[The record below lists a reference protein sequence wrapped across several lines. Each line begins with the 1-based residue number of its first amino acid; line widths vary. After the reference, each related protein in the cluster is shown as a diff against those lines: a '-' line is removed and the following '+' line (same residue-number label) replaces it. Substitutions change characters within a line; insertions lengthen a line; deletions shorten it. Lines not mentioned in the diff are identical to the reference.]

1 MVLTSFIS
9 KFMFVENKTF
19 QRRQSE
25 SAFQT
30 KSTTQTST
38 KDSMLTPEST
48 QLEQH
53 TDHKIDTK
61 NHHSKSSQSL
71 SVTIRS
77 RLQNL
82 SDPGSHGNNL
92 HDCQKIQMKRA
103 DVLSLT
109 DREKKRLT
117 ICVSN
122 YLLDYNKGNE
132 IWTGNKAEIRW
143 NNHTFLNDRSS
154 VLDIGGNT
162 GIDASHII
170 SLFKPMRYIILE
182 PLKRYYN
189 HLVNT
194 FSSEHMV
201 EVYQFGV
208 GKQNAKLDI
217 SIRGPN
223 GEGSSVFMR
232 GPNGEGSS
240 VFINQ
245 TSNKKTTIQIFNITH
260 IFIRLGF
267 SCENQ
272 LDLMTINCEGC
283 EFEVI
288 EELQKTNILNYIKN
302 IQFATHSTLKYLKE
316 PKYRYCRIQE
326 LLSRTHMLSYQYKF
340 IWESWKRRDLVKLY

>member
-1 MVLTSFIS
+1 MTMSKIFLILLKVCIIMVLTSFIS
-9 KFMFVENKTF
+9 KFMFDENKAL

-30 KSTTQTST
+30 KSS
-38 KDSMLTPEST
+38 KDSIMTPEST

-61 NHHSKSSQSL
+61 SHQSNSPL

-77 RLQNL
+77 RLQIL
-82 SDPGSHGNNL
+82 SDSGSQGNYL
-92 HDCQKIQMKRA
+92 HDCQKIKMKRA

-122 YLLDYNKGNE
+122 YLLDYNIGNS

-170 SLFKPMRYIILE
+170 SLFKPKRYIILE
-182 PLKRYYN
+182 PLKQYYD
-189 HLVNT
+189 HLVKT

-217 SIRGPN
+217 SISGPN
-223 GEGSSVFMR
+223 GES
-232 GPNGEGSS
+232 SS
-240 VFINQ
+240 VFIKQ
-245 TSNKKTTIQIFNITH
+245 TANKNTTIQIFNIIQ
-260 IFIRLGF
+260 IFIQLGF

-272 LDLMTINCEGC
+272 LDLLTINCEGC

-288 EELQKTNILNYIKN
+288 EELLKTNILNYIKN

-316 PKYRYCRIQE
+316 PTYRYCRIQE
-326 LLSRTHMLSYQYKF
+326 LLYRTHMLSYQYKF